1 MTCWTITLDIIDI
14 LEETFTFTFETYTEI
29 SSNLLSAALFVAT
42 LFVPTWTAKLIGGV
56 DLGNIVSGMG
66 RASLAVGKSLLR

>member
-1 MTCWTITLDIIDI
+1 MTGWRITLDIIDI
-14 LEETFTFTFETYTEI
+14 LEETFTFETYTEI

-42 LFVPTWTAKLIGGV
+42 LFVPTWTSKLIGGV